1 MSKQRVGQSFMNY
14 FSLSL
19 IYTGIVFN
27 TIEYSKITFEERK
40 EKEKKSYFYSQEND
54 TQSSVVTQMTI
65 VELLLKFIRSLSN
78 L

>member
-1 MSKQRVGQSFMNY
+1 MNY

>member
-1 MSKQRVGQSFMNY
+1 LSKQRVGQSFMNY

-65 VELLLKFIRSLSN
+65 VELLLKFIRSLSK

>member
-1 MSKQRVGQSFMNY
+1 LSKQRVGQSFMNY

-40 EKEKKSYFYSQEND
+40 EKEKKSYFHSQEND

-65 VELLLKFIRSLSN
+65 VELLLKFIRSLSK